1 MGNLLSNTVH
11 SLCEPLRI
19 LCGPLRAK
27 SFDLTV
33 KIILTRF
40 AWTVALI
47 TAATVEAQQPD
58 PVAITAQRVLDG
70 TGRQLPN
77 AAVVVEGN
85 RITSVGP
92 LPAGFRGR
100 RIDLGDAT
108 LMPGLIDVHSHVVW
122 YFNAQ
127 GRYHTP
133 NDGETPVQGALA
145 AAGNAYATL
154 MSGVTT
160 LQSPGSPEDKDLR
173 DAIARGSIPGPRI
186 LTSLGSI
193 SGGSPD
199 TIRQRVR
206 DFKARGADLIK
217 IFASRSIRDGGGP
230 TMTIDQLTAACGE
243 SHAQGLRAMVHAH
256 AAEAMKLAVDAGC
269 DQIEHGV
276 FATPEVLNA
285 MVTRGTYFSPQC
297 GLVFRNYLENRAKY
311 EGIGN
316 YNAEGFASME
326 RAVPMAIAAVR
337 TAANTPGVKLVFG
350 TDAVAGAHGRNVEDL
365 ICRVNEAGQKPMD
378 AIVSATSR
386 AAESMKLGDSIGT
399 LKTGLLADI
408 VAVRGDPLADFT
420 ALRRVVFVMRDGKV
434 VRNTP

>member
-1 MGNLLSNTVH
+1 ML
-11 SLCEPLRI
+11 
-19 LCGPLRAK
+19 
-27 SFDLTV
+27 
-33 KIILTRF
+33 
-40 AWTVALI
+40 VAL
-47 TAATVEAQQPD
+47 ACGGLPVHAQQSEA
-58 PVAITAQRVLDG
+58 VAIIAQRVLDG
-70 TGRQLPN
+70 VGRQLGN
-77 AAVVVEGN
+77 AAVVIEGN

-92 LPAGFRGR
+92 LPASFRGR

-108 LMPGLIDVHSHVVW
+108 LMPGLIDVHAHVVW

-127 GRYHTP
+127 GRYHT
-133 NDGETPVQGALA
+133 NSDGETPVQGALA
-145 AAGNAYATL
+145 AAGNAYQTL

-160 LQSPGSPEDKDLR
+160 LQSPGSNEDKDLR
-173 DAIARGSIPGPRI
+173 DAIGRGAVPGPRI
-186 LTSLGSI
+186 LTSLGSL

-199 TIRQRVR
+199 SIRQRVR

-230 TMTIDQLTAACGE
+230 TMTIDQLRAACGE

-256 AAEAMKLAVDAGC
+256 AAEAMMLAVDAGC

-276 FATPEVLNA
+276 FATQAVLTHMA
-285 MVTRGTYFSPQC
+285 SKGTYFSPQC

-326 RAVPMAIAAVR
+326 RAVPLAVAAVR
-337 TAANTPGVKLVFG
+337 TAANTPGLKLVFG

-365 ICRVNEAGQKPMD
+365 ICRVSEAGQKPMD

-386 AAESMKLGDSIGT
+386 AAESMKMDDSIGT
-399 LKTGLLADI
+399 LKPGLLADI
-408 VAVRGDPLADFT
+408 IAVRGDPLADFT
-420 ALRRVVFVMRDGKV
+420 AMRRVVFVMRDGKIY
-434 VRNTP
+434 RNTP

>member
-1 MGNLLSNTVH
+1 
-11 SLCEPLRI
+11 
-19 LCGPLRAK
+19 
-27 SFDLTV
+27 
-33 KIILTRF
+33 
-40 AWTVALI
+40 
-47 TAATVEAQQPD
+47 
-58 PVAITAQRVLDG
+58 
-70 TGRQLPN
+70 
-77 AAVVVEGN
+77 
-85 RITSVGP
+85 
-92 LPAGFRGR
+92 
-100 RIDLGDAT
+100 
-108 LMPGLIDVHSHVVW
+108 
-122 YFNAQ
+122 
-127 GRYHTP
+127 
-133 NDGETPVQGALA
+133 
-145 AAGNAYATL
+145 

-173 DAIARGSIPGPRI
+173 DAIARGGIPGPRI

-206 DFKARGADLIK
+206 AFKARGADLIK

-230 TMTIDQLTAACGE
+230 TMTIEQLTAACGE
-243 SHAQGLRAMVHAH
+243 ARAQGLRAMVHAH
-256 AAEAMKLAVDAGC
+256 AAEAMMLAVEAGC

-276 FATPEVLNA
+276 FATPEVLSRMA
-285 MVTRGTYFSPQC
+285 AKGTYFSPQC

-326 RAVPMAIAAVR
+326 RAVPLATAAVR

-365 ICRVNEAGQKPMD
+365 ICRVKEAGQKPMD

-399 LKTGLLADI
+399 LKNGLLADI
-408 VAVRGDPLADFT
+408 IAVRGDPLTDFT
-420 ALRRVVFVMRDGKV
+420 AMRRVVFVMRDGRLY
-434 VRNTP
+434 RNTP

>member
-1 MGNLLSNTVH
+1 MRYSLILLVLAS
-11 SLCEPLRI
+11 RI
-19 LCGPLRAK
+19 LQ
-27 SFDLTV
+27 
-33 KIILTRF
+33 
-40 AWTVALI
+40 
-47 TAATVEAQQPD
+47 AQQTEA
-58 PVAITAQRVLDG
+58 VAITALRVLDG
-70 TGRQLPN
+70 AGRQLSN

-108 LMPGLIDVHSHVVW
+108 LLPGLIDVHAHVIW
-122 YFNAQ
+122 HFNAQ
-127 GRYHTP
+127 GRYHTG

-145 AAGNAYATL
+145 AAGNAYQTL

-160 LQSPGSPEDKDLR
+160 LQSPGSAEDKDLR
-173 DAIARGSIPGPRI
+173 DAIARGVVPGPRI

-230 TMTIDQLTAACGE
+230 TMTLEQLTAACGE

-256 AAEAMKLAVDAGC
+256 AAEAMMLAVDAGC

-276 FATPEVLNA
+276 FATPQVLSHMA
-285 MVTRGTYFSPQC
+285 ARGTYFSPQC
-297 GLVFRNYLENRAKY
+297 GLVFRNYLENRARY

-326 RAVPMAIAAVR
+326 RAVPLAVAAVR
-337 TAANTPGVKLVFG
+337 SAANTPGVKLVFG

-386 AAESMKLGDSIGT
+386 AAESMKLGDSIGS
-399 LKTGLLADI
+399 LKPGLVADI
-408 VAVRGDPLADFT
+408 IAVRGDPMADFT
-420 ALRRVVFVMRDGKV
+420 AMRRVVFVMRDGLIYK
-434 VRNTP
+434 N

>member
-1 MGNLLSNTVH
+1 MRGIGFRS
-11 SLCEPLRI
+11 
-19 LCGPLRAK
+19 
-27 SFDLTV
+27 
-33 KIILTRF
+33 
-40 AWTVALI
+40 ALI
-47 TAATVEAQQPD
+47 LLALGVPGSGDAQAQQSEPI
-58 PVAITAQRVLDG
+58 AITAQRVLDG
-70 TGRQLPN
+70 AGRQLAN
-77 AAVVVEGN
+77 ATVVVEGN

-92 LPAGFRGR
+92 LPTAFRGR

-108 LMPGLIDVHSHVVW
+108 IMPGLIDIHAHVVW

-133 NDGETPVQGALA
+133 SDGETPVQGALA
-145 AAGNAYATL
+145 AAGNAWMTL
-154 MSGVTT
+154 RSGVTT
-160 LQSPGSPEDKDLR
+160 LQSPGSSEDRDLR
-173 DAIARGSIPGPRI
+173 DAIARGAIPGPRI

-230 TMTIDQLTAACGE
+230 TMTLEQLQAACGE
-243 SHAQGLRAMVHAH
+243 AHAQGLRVMVHAH
-256 AAEAMKLAVDAGC
+256 AAEAMKLTVDAGC

-276 FATPEVLNA
+276 FATPEILQSMA
-285 MVTRGTYFSPQC
+285 ARGTYFSPQC

-326 RAVPMAIAAVR
+326 RAIPLATAAVR
-337 TAANTPGVKLVFG
+337 TAANTPNLKLVFG

-386 AAESMKLGDSIGT
+386 AAESMKLSDSIGT
-399 LKTGLLADI
+399 LKPGLLADVI
-408 VAVRGDPLADFT
+408 AVVGDPLADFT
-420 ALRRVVFVMRDGKV
+420 AMRRVVFVMRDGKIF
-434 VRNTP
+434 RNGP

>member
-1 MGNLLSNTVH
+1 MRLPLAISWFLTLL
-11 SLCEPLRI
+11 
-19 LCGPLRAK
+19 
-27 SFDLTV
+27 
-33 KIILTRF
+33 
-40 AWTVALI
+40 
-47 TAATVEAQQPD
+47 TAAPIAAQQSEAI
-58 PVAITAQRVLDG
+58 AITAQRVLDG
-70 TGRQLPN
+70 TGRQLSN
-77 AAVVVEGN
+77 VAVIVEGN

-92 LPAGFRGR
+92 LPASFRGR

-108 LMPGLIDVHSHVVW
+108 LMPGLIDVHAHVIW
-122 YFNAQ
+122 HFNAQ
-127 GRYHTP
+127 GRYHTGT
-133 NDGETPVQGALA
+133 DGETPVQGALA
-145 AAGNAYATL
+145 AAGNAYETL

-160 LQSPGSPEDKDLR
+160 LQSPGSAEDKDLR
-173 DAIARGSIPGPRI
+173 DAIARGAIPGPRI

-217 IFASRSIRDGGGP
+217 IFASRSIRDGGAP
-230 TMTIDQLTAACGE
+230 TMSLEQLTAACGE

-256 AAEAMKLAVDAGC
+256 AAEAMMLAVDAGC

-276 FATPEVLNA
+276 FATPQVLTHMA
-285 MVTRGTYFSPQC
+285 AKGTYFSPQC

-326 RAVPMAIAAVR
+326 RAVPLAVAAVR
-337 TAANTPGVKLVFG
+337 SAANTPGVKLVFG

-386 AAESMKLGDSIGT
+386 AAESMKLGDAIGT
-399 LKTGLLADI
+399 LKPGLLADI
-408 VAVRGDPLADFT
+408 IAVRGDPTADFT
-420 ALRRVVFVMRDGKV
+420 AMRRVVFVMRNGRVYK
-434 VRNTP
+434 N